1 MFKQGQ
7 LNSKLIIVLFLL
19 LASFVVYIL
28 SVDDLKQ
35 AANKSDEAN
44 SVLMTTTPSPDL
56 SPASSTEEANTSQNG
71 TESQIGYIKSIYHQ
85 DNKTYL
91 TIDYVQW
98 LDELSGKCNN
108 ADLASNLPQC
118 NPNGYLIVNNN
129 PQIRT
134 FEISDKV
141 MIDFSAFKEIGLM
154 WKDDQP
160 LAAPYLNLNDFQEIF
175 LETDDAIEWLKDALY
190 WLELDG
196 KLVTKITYQY
206 QP

>member
-7 LNSKLIIVLFLL
+7 LNPRLIMILFLL

-28 SVDDLKQ
+28 SVDYLKQ
-35 AANKSDEAN
+35 STNQSDEAH
-44 SVLMTTTPSPDL
+44 SVLTTSTPSPDL
-56 SPASSTEEANTSQNG
+56 PPSFTTAETNINQNAK
-71 TESQIGYIKSIYHQ
+71 ESQIGYIKSIYHQ

-98 LDELSGKCNN
+98 LDEASGECNN

-141 MIDFSAFKEIGLM
+141 IIDFSAFKEIG
-154 WKDDQP
+154 
-160 LAAPYLNLNDFQEIF
+160 
-175 LETDDAIEWLKDALY
+175 
-190 WLELDG
+190 
-196 KLVTKITYQY
+196 
-206 QP
+206 